1 MVTRMTAPA
10 TPLLEVQGLSKSFDV
25 TRGIFPRK
33 VGEIKAVN
41 DVSFS
46 VRSHEVLG
54 LAGESGSGKT
64 TIGRAVLRLI
74 EPTQGRILFDNTDV
88 TALDRPALR
97 RFRRRM
103 QMVFQDPLAALNPQ
117 MTIGEILSEPL
128 ILQGIGRNAAERR
141 DRAIELLQSVA
152 LSADYLGRRPSDMS
166 GGQRQR
172 IVIARALAVGPQFI
186 VADEP
191 VSALD
196 VSIQAQIIALLE
208 ELKERLGLAM
218 LFISHD
224 LATMEYLSD
233 RIAVLYLGRIMEIGP
248 STELCGNPRHPYTEM
263 LISAVPE
270 PDPARRRRRILPTG
284 EIPSAASPPSGCVFR
299 TRCPYAMGEC
309 AATVPPL
316 RPVGENHYSACLRD
330 DVAAAKPK
338 SLNPSGIAFGPP

>member
-1 MVTRMTAPA
+1 MRCWAW
-10 TPLLEVQGLSKSFDV
+10 L
-25 TRGIFPRK
+25 
-33 VGEIKAVN
+33 
-41 DVSFS
+41 VS
-46 VRSHEVLG
+46 
-54 LAGESGSGKT
+54 SGSGKT

-74 EPTQGRILFDNTDV
+74 EPTAGRVVFDKVDV
-88 TALDRPALR
+88 TALDRRALR
-97 RFRRRM
+97 LFRRRM

-141 DRAIELLQSVA
+141 DRAVELLTSVA

-191 VSALD
+191 ISALD

-208 ELKERLGLAM
+208 ELKERLGLSM

-248 STELCGNPRHPYTEM
+248 SAEICGNPRHPYTEM

-270 PDPARRRRRILPTG
+270 PDPARRRRRIIPAG
-284 EIPSAASPPSGCVFR
+284 EIPSAAAPPSGCVFR
-299 TRCPYAMGEC
+299 TRCPYATDEC

-316 RPVGENHYSACLRD
+316 RPIGDDHYFACLRD
-330 DVAAAKPK
+330 DLDVAKLKALRAP
-338 SLNPSGIAFGPP
+338 AVA